1 MWSSYNF
8 EIQKKFKGG
17 EKVDVITKIGKEI
30 LSKNEFIFQYETGIM
45 VILIKKYEKL
55 FDLKRKIIIQL
66 LGKEEEIILDDEDV
80 QVIFFK
86 EH

>member
-1 MWSSYNF
+1 M
-8 EIQKKFKGG
+8 
-17 EKVDVITKIGKEI
+17 DVITKIGKEI

-66 LGKEEEIILDDEDV
+66 LGKEE
-80 QVIFFK
+80 
-86 EH
+86 

>member
-1 MWSSYNF
+1 
-8 EIQKKFKGG
+8 
-17 EKVDVITKIGKEI
+17 VDVITKIGKEI

-55 FDLKRKIIIQL
+55 FDLKRKTIIQL

>member
-1 MWSSYNF
+1 M
-8 EIQKKFKGG
+8 
-17 EKVDVITKIGKEI
+17 DVITKIGKEI
-30 LSKNEFIFQYETGIM
+30 LSKNEFIFQYETGIR

>member
-1 MWSSYNF
+1 M
-8 EIQKKFKGG
+8 
-17 EKVDVITKIGKEI
+17 DVITKIGEEI
-30 LSKNEFIFQYETGIM
+30 LSKNEFIFQYGTGIM

-55 FDLKRKIIIQL
+55 FNLKRKIIIQL
-66 LGKEEEIILDDEDV
+66 LGKEEIILDEEDV

>member
-1 MWSSYNF
+1 M
-8 EIQKKFKGG
+8 
-17 EKVDVITKIGKEI
+17 DVITKIGKEI

>member
-1 MWSSYNF
+1 
-8 EIQKKFKGG
+8 
-17 EKVDVITKIGKEI
+17 VDVITKIGKEI